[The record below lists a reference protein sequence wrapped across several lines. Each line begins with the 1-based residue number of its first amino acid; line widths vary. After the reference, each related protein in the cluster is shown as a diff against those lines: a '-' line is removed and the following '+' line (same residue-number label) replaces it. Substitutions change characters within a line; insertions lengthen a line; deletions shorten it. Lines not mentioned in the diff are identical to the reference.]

1 MKKIFVFIYWR
12 NIEKIEGA
20 LHACSIFQYEE
31 IQNNIK

>member
-1 MKKIFVFIYWR
+1 MKKIFVFIWR